1 MNICVEQTSSY
12 VGNNRWNWQIWLSGP
27 AEDLDQIDH
36 VTYTLHPSFPNPVR
50 DVASRENGFLLKS
63 SGWGEF
69 NIFLDVVR
77 KDGSS
82 EILSHALQLE
92 PPAETEDAE
101 AMPPSSTARA
111 APVTR
116 ARTMDRIASETKVEP
131 ESLPTAVT
139 PIRTVFIS
147 GGIADTDA
155 IDLLKASLRA
165 KNARIRI
172 LGADEIPSG
181 VPFGAQI
188 ENLIGQADLTAF
200 VVSGRPSRWV
210 SQEIALAQRYGKRI
224 VPVLVGESSQLPDS
238 LSGLQMQNLSLDNP
252 NAISDLADFM
262 LAEEVT
268 PVVKPKNRP

>member
-1 MNICVEQTSSY
+1 MTIRVEQTSSY
-12 VGNNRWNWQIWLSGP
+12 VGNNRWDWQVWLSGP
-27 AEDLDQIDH
+27 DDELDRIDH
-36 VTYTLHPSFPNPVR
+36 VTYTLHPSFSNPVR
-50 DVASRENGFLLKS
+50 EISSRADGFKLKS

-69 NIFLDVVR
+69 KIFLEVVS

-92 PPAETEDAE
+92 PPMELEDVETV
-101 AMPPSSTARA
+101 PPSSIAQAAR
-111 APVTR
+111 PTR
-116 ARTMDRIASETKVEP
+116 ARTADHIAFQMEAGTDAM
-131 ESLPTAVT
+131 PTAEA
-139 PIRTVFIS
+139 PIKTVFIS
-147 GGIADTDA
+147 GGIADTEA

-165 KNARIRI
+165 RNVKI

-188 ENLIGQADLTAF
+188 ESLIGQADIAAF

-224 VPVLVGESSQLPDS
+224 VPVLVGESGQLPDS

-252 NAISDLADFM
+252 DAIIDLTDFV
-262 LAEEVT
+262 LAEEIA
-268 PVVKPKNRP
+268 PVVKPKNRL